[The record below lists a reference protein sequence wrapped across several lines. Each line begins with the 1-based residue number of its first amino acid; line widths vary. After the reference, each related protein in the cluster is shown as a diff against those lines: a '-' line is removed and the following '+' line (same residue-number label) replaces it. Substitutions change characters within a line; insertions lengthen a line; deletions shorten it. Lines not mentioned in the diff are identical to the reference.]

1 MDQQLVGRGRTGR
14 KVLAVAGA
22 FALAAVVI
30 GVVIGVAIG
39 RPPASEGGA
48 HPAPPAAGSTAAL
61 RTVELAVP
69 TADGLSL
76 PATLHLPVGRARGPG
91 LVLVHGSGAG
101 PREQYRAEAEA
112 FARAGVATLT
122 YDKRT
127 VGYSQTERSYAQLAD
142 DAVAAADVPRTQDR
156 IVPGEVG
163 LLGISEG
170 GWVAPL
176 AASRAPNTA
185 FLIVVGGNAMSPLR
199 QQVWAEA
206 VKMQAAGV
214 RGSLVSAASMQ
225 TYRFIDGAGLFPEA
239 RYDPGPVLGR
249 LRLPVLGIWG
259 ALDRSTPPVETVPL
273 FRADL
278 DRAGNRHYTLRTID
292 RADHSLRRTDDG
304 FRPGLELVDGY
315 ADLVGSWVHATAA
328 GRPSPVSVTGTGHQ
342 HRPTA
347 EVPPPSWYDG
357 TVAHLAALG
366 LMVCGFAGLGVGAL
380 ARRLVRVVRPT
391 ADRVRAATSA
401 RVLAVAGLGT
411 VVATLPY
418 LASVAVIRGGSVL
431 DPGPLLAGR
440 PLPWLAL
447 QLLAATTVAAA
458 VFLVVRVLRQPP
470 TTGGERIR
478 LGLLLAAAAAFV
490 PWSLYWRL
498 LLP

>member
-1 MDQQLVGRGRTGR
+1 MNRRPGRGRTGLR
-14 KVLAVAGA
+14 ILAVGA
-22 FALAAVVI
+22 LGLAAVVS
-30 GVVIGVAIG
+30 GLSIG
-39 RPPASEGGA
+39 RPPATEGAA
-48 HPAPPAAGSTAAL
+48 HPAPPAATGSTAPL
-61 RTVELAVP
+61 RTRELAVR

-76 PATLHLPVGRARGPG
+76 PATLHLPGGRARGPG
-91 LVLVHGSGAG
+91 LVLVHGSGPG
-101 PREQYRAEAEA
+101 PRAQYRVEAEA

-142 DAVAAADVPRTQDR
+142 DAVAAADLLRTQDG
-156 IVPGEVG
+156 VAPGQVG
-163 LLGISEG
+163 LWGLSEG

-176 AASRAPNTA
+176 AASRAPDTA

-273 FRADL
+273 FRAGL
-278 DRAGNRHYTLRTID
+278 DRAGNRHYTLRTIGG
-292 RADHSLRRTDDG
+292 ADHSLRRTEDG
-304 FRPGLELVDGY
+304 FRAEPELVEGY
-315 ADLVGSWVHATAA
+315 AELVGSWAHAVSA
-328 GRPSPVSVTGTGHQ
+328 GRPSPVSVTGSGHQ
-342 HRPTA
+342 HRVTA
-347 EVPPPSWYDG
+347 EVPPPTWYSG
-357 TVAHLAALG
+357 ANAQLAALG
-366 LMVCGFAGLGVGAL
+366 LMVGGFAGLGVGAL

-391 ADRVRAATSA
+391 AERVRAPTSA
-401 RVLAVAGLGT
+401 RVLAGAGLIT
-411 VVATLPY
+411 VVSTLPY
-418 LASVAVIRGGSVL
+418 LASLAIVRGGSVI

-447 QLLAATTVAAA
+447 QLLAATTAVAA
-458 VFLVVRVLRQPP
+458 VLLVVRVLRRPP
-470 TTGGERIR
+470 TAGGERIR
-478 LGLLLAAAAAFV
+478 LGLLLAAAVAFV